1 MKRPRKSSEVSHE
14 MQTSPQRQKIE
25 ISEVDMK
32 LNKTILESSIVM
44 KWIAKNEN
52 LDNAEEA
59 SVVLAKIATE
69 CGNVNQD
76 LKQPDVAEVR
86 LKHDKDLHFALQE
99 AWKNKEF
106 HKIKYIREHV
116 ISFILTCWV

>member
-1 MKRPRKSSEVSHE
+1 
-14 MQTSPQRQKIE
+14 
-25 ISEVDMK
+25 
-32 LNKTILESSIVM
+32 M